1 MTIQMKIIYG
11 ITKSNFGGAQRY
23 VFDLASKA
31 KSQGHE
37 VSVLCGGEGLLVKKL
52 REAGVRII
60 SIPDFG
66 RDINLLKDAKGLL
79 FIFKTI
85 WQEKPE
91 VFHINSAKMGGA
103 GIFVGRLL
111 GIKHIIFTAHGWA
124 WNEPRP
130 LWQKALIKFFSWLTV
145 LFTHKTIC
153 VSEETKRQISGWP
166 FIKNKLRVIYN
177 GIDKFDLLP
186 RQNQIFTVGTIAE
199 LHKVKGLDI
208 LLKAWSK
215 FTKRHPAKL
224 VIIGEGEERA
234 SLEKMAKNMGIS
246 DSVKFRGFVDN
257 ARQEL
262 ASFDIFVLASRSE
275 AMPYAP
281 LEASTAKLP
290 VIATS
295 VGGVPEIIESGITG
309 ILVPKE
315 DSEAIFSSLVLL
327 TEDAHLRER
336 LGEALNKKVAEE
348 FSQEKMFEKTF
359 SVYEE

>member
-1 MTIQMKIIYG
+1 MTIQMKIVYG

-23 VFDLASKA
+23 VFDLACEA
-31 KSQGHE
+31 KRRGHD
-37 VSVLCGGEGLLVKKL
+37 VAVLCGGDGVLVKKL
-52 REAGVRII
+52 QGEGVRII

-79 FIFKTI
+79 FILRRI
-85 WQEKPE
+85 LQEKPD

-103 GIFVGRLL
+103 GIFVGRLF
-111 GIKHIIFTAHGWA
+111 GVRQIIFTAHGWA

-130 LWQKALIKFFSWLTV
+130 IWQKALIKFFSWLTV
-145 LFTHKTIC
+145 VFTHKTIC
-153 VSEETKRQISGWP
+153 VSEETRRQISGWP
-166 FIKNKLRVIYN
+166 FIKNKLRVVYN

-186 RQNQIFTVGTIAE
+186 RQNQTFTVGTIAE

-215 FTKRHPAKL
+215 FVRKNPAQL
-224 VIIGEGEERA
+224 VIIGEGDEREN
-234 SLEKMAKNMGIS
+234 LEKMAKDMGIS

-257 ARQEL
+257 ARREL

-275 AMPYAP
+275 AMPYVP
-281 LEASTAKLP
+281 LEAGLAKLP

-315 DSEAIFSSLVLL
+315 DPEAIFSSLVLL

-336 LGEALNKKVAEE
+336 LGEALYKKVKEE

-359 SVYEE
+359 STYEE